1 MIGRITG
8 TLIEKSPPVICV
20 DVNGIGYDIDVPMS
34 TLYQLPET
42 GQRVSLFTH
51 LAVRDDAHTL
61 YGFANAQERN
71 TFRILIKVSGIGAR
85 TALAILSGMTAEELS
100 QHIAQQDTAP
110 LMRIP
115 GIGRKTADRLLLELR
130 DKLPQFGEATPTQT
144 GGSTESQDIPAA
156 LSALGYSASEVK
168 KAMKTLPKDIN
179 VTEGIR
185 LALQNLARR

>member
-8 TLIEKSPPVICV
+8 TLIEKSPPMICV

-34 TLYQLPET
+34 TLYQLPDT
-42 GQRVSLFTH
+42 GQQVSLFTH

-61 YGFANAQERN
+61 YGFANAQERH

-85 TALAILSGMTAEELS
+85 TALAILSGMTTDELA
-100 QHIAQQDTAP
+100 QHIAQQETAP

-130 DKLPQFGEATPTQT
+130 DKLPQPTEPALAPT
-144 GGSTESQDIPAA
+144 GGTSESQDIPAA
-156 LSALGYSASEVK
+156 LGALGYSASEVK
-168 KAMKTLPKDIN
+168 KVMKTLPKDIN

-185 LALQNLARR
+185 LALQHLARR